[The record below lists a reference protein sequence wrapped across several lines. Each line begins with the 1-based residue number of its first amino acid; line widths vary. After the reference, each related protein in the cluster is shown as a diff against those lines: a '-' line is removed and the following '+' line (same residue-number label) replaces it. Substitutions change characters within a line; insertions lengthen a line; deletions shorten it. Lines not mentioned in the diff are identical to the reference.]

1 MNLISMVQ
9 RSFHPLSAFFRHGS
23 LTWEMAKRDVQGR
36 YRGASLGIAWSL
48 ISPFLMLL
56 VYTLAFGSIMKAK
69 WPQAD
74 GETSDFALIIFVGL
88 IIHGFFAECFVRS
101 ANLVVGN
108 QNFVKK
114 IIFPLEILPWPLIFS
129 ALFHAGMNFLVFVM
143 FHWCVNGPVPITIW
157 LLPVVMLPLAILMV
171 GLSWFIAATSVYFRD
186 IGQLTTPIATA
197 MLFLS
202 SAIVPVELAPMR
214 FQFLFKLNPITLIID
229 QARNVAL
236 WGRWPDWDSLAL
248 YSVIAVLVAAAGLV
262 FFQFT
267 RRGFADV
274 L

>member
-1 MNLISMVQ
+1 MFNPM
-9 RSFHPLSAFFRHGS
+9 SAFFHHGS

-56 VYTLAFGSIMKAK
+56 VYTLAFGSIMKAR
-69 WPQAD
+69 WPQAS
-74 GETSDFALIIFVGL
+74 GETSSFALIIFIGL
-88 IIHGFFAECFVRS
+88 IIHGFFSECFVRS

-108 QNFVKK
+108 PNFVKK
-114 IIFPLEILPWPLIFS
+114 IIFPLEILPWPLIVS
-129 ALFHAGMNFLVFVM
+129 AMFHAAMNFLVFVA
-143 FHWCVNGPVPITIW
+143 FHWFVSGPVPVTFA
-157 LLPVVMLPLAILMV
+157 LLPLVLLPLALLMV
-171 GLSWFIAATSVYFRD
+171 GVCWFMCAISVYFRD

-202 SAIVPVELAPMR
+202 SAIVPIDSVPPR
-214 FQFLFKLNPITLIID
+214 FQIVFQLNPITLIVD

-236 WGRWPDWDSLAL
+236 WGRFPDWSALGIYTLIALA
-248 YSVIAVLVAAAGLV
+248 VAMVGYA
-262 FFQFT
+262 FFQAT
-267 RRGFADV
+267 RKGFADV